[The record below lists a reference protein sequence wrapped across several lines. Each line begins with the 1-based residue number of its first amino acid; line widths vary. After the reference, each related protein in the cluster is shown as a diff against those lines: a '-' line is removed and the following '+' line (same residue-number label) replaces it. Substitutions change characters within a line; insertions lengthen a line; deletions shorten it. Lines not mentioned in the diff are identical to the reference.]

1 MNFLLDLIS
10 RIKSIGILD
19 GLDIFLVTVIF
30 YLLITFIK
38 NTKSY
43 QFIGLISV
51 FLFAYFFAGLFKLRT
66 LSFILNTFL
75 QIGLLAVVI
84 IFQPEFRQA
93 ISEMSSKV
101 FSRKLFGKL
110 TGTGY
115 AQTDEIRKAIVG
127 ICDGVER
134 MSEKQTGALI
144 VMENFTSIEG
154 VKSTGTAVVAEISAE
169 LLGTIFYEGSPL
181 HDGAVVIS
189 ENRISHAGCVL
200 PLSENFEISKDLG
213 TRHRAA
219 LGLSEHSDAVC
230 IVVSEETGIISVA
243 SNKELKRPL
252 NRETLYDMLTK
263 EFLTPL
269 LEAQNKQKKTFL
281 RRLTGGN
288 NRQNS

>member
-1 MNFLLDLIS
+1 MIS
-10 RIKSIGILD
+10 WDAISSITSIIKSIGLSDYI
-19 GLDIFLVTVIF
+19 DIFIVAMMF
-30 YLLITFIK
+30 YYVLKFIS

-43 QFIGLISV
+43 QLVGFIIAFVGAYVISAA
-51 FLFAYFFAGLFKLRT
+51 LKLRT
-66 LSFILNTFL
+66 LLFILNTFL

-84 IFQPEFRQA
+84 IFQPEIRRA
-93 ISEMSSKV
+93 ISELSNNV
-101 FSRKLFGKL
+101 LFKNIL
-110 TGTGY
+110 AKKNGTGY
-115 AQTDEIRKAIVG
+115 EQTDKIRKAIVG

-154 VKSTGTAVVAEISAE
+154 VKSTGTAVDAEISAE

-189 ENRISHAGCVL
+189 DNRISYAGCVL

-243 SNKELKRPL
+243 FNKELKRPL

-269 LEAQNKQKKTFL
+269 LEAQNKQKKSFL
-281 RRLTGGN
+281 RRLKDEN
-288 NRQNS
+288 K

>member
-1 MNFLLDLIS
+1 M
-10 RIKSIGILD
+10 
-19 GLDIFLVTVIF
+19 
-30 YLLITFIK
+30 
-38 NTKSY
+38 
-43 QFIGLISV
+43 
-51 FLFAYFFAGLFKLRT
+51 
-66 LSFILNTFL
+66 
-75 QIGLLAVVI
+75 
-84 IFQPEFRQA
+84 
-93 ISEMSSKV
+93 
-101 FSRKLFGKL
+101 
-110 TGTGY
+110 
-115 AQTDEIRKAIVG
+115 
-127 ICDGVER
+127 
-134 MSEKQTGALI
+134 
-144 VMENFTSIEG
+144 
-154 VKSTGTAVVAEISAE
+154 
-169 LLGTIFYEGSPL
+169 
-181 HDGAVVIS
+181 
-189 ENRISHAGCVL
+189 